1 MNAGRMDIGLLLPLP
16 LSTRGYLIYQAL
28 GSVLV
33 NGILNFASAWPM
45 HRHPWIP
52 LFGWSGSITFDTCST
67 AVLLSGLTV
76 LSGSWFVRRDHR
88 SGVVR
93 PIDPPANSRLRWL
106 PLGTV
111 PRALLFGVLFA
122 ALTVPI
128 GLGILLLRGC
138 QGMTF
143 PQFLA
148 FKLVFAVA
156 LGALVT
162 PLNAAA
168 VLMSLPKPA

>member
-1 MNAGRMDIGLLLPLP
+1 MKFAMDIGLILPKP

-33 NGILNFASAWPM
+33 NAILNFASAWSM

-76 LSGSWFVRRDHR
+76 LSGSWFVRHDYRT
-88 SGVVR
+88 GVVR
-93 PIDPPANSRLRWL
+93 PFNPPADSCLRWL

-122 ALTVPI
+122 ALSVPI
-128 GLGILLLRGC
+128 GLGILLLSGC

-143 PQFLA
+143 PRFLV
-148 FKLVFAVA
+148 FKLAFAVA

-162 PLNAAA
+162 PLNASL
-168 VLMSLPKPA
+168 VLMSLPKSP